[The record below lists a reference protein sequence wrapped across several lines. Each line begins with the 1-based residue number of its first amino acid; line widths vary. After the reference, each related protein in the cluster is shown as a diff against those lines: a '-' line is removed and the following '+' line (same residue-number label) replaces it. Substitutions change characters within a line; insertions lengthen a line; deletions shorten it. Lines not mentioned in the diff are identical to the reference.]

1 MKISCSIDIESTP
14 EEVFHW
20 LDNPQRAMVWMS
32 SVSRTEMLHQTPG
45 VVGTTFRE
53 TIQENG
59 QSTQLRGVIT
69 AFEPNRLIA
78 FHLSG
83 EFNDV
88 DVQYRLEEVDK
99 HTRLTQRAHVRF
111 KSLMRVV
118 SIAMGPVFKKKIM
131 DQARGEFERL
141 KELCECG
148 PTG

>member
-118 SIAMGPVFKKKIM
+118 SIAMRPVFKKKIM
-131 DQARGEFERL
+131 DQAWGEFARL